1 MGLGPSGGFP
11 HSPQTAPLT
20 PTPEHLCQGGMASL
34 TVSCLGPAVET
45 TVVSEEG
52 SLPVAQ
58 EGSMHLCLSAA
69 SHLRKPAS
77 YCFAVCYE
85 PGGFSAVPAE
95 ELCLQAA
102 LAISTIILFPS
113 GCHPLRVLV

>member
-1 MGLGPSGGFP
+1 MGLGPSGGLP

-20 PTPEHLCQGGMASL
+20 PTPEHLCQGGRASL

-45 TVVSEEG
+45 TVVSGEG

-58 EGSMHLCLSAA
+58 EGSMHLRLSAA
-69 SHLRKPAS
+69 SQLAQAGFLLL
-77 YCFAVCYE
+77 CVCYG
-85 PGGFSAVPAE
+85 PGGFSAGPAE

-113 GCHPLRVLV
+113 GCHPLHVLV